1 MLQNKV
7 VSNTS
12 PVAKS
17 NPSDIIQPAGKY
29 ISSSPDCFLASQKI
43 FSVKPELSR
52 NSTPPSPLY
61 LPAINEQA
69 GIDIQ
74 YLQSGLHLT
83 DFNAAS
89 NHYAE
94 LPLFLQHMRL
104 LI

>member
-12 PVAKS
+12 LVAKT
-17 NPSDIIQPAGKY
+17 NHAGKY
-29 ISSSPDCFLASQKI
+29 INNSPGCSFVTDKI
-43 FSVKPELSR
+43 FSVKPEISR
-52 NSTPPSPLY
+52 HSSLPSPLY
-61 LPAINEQA
+61 LPVINNQP
-69 GIDIQ
+69 GVDIHFF
-74 YLQSGLHLT
+74 QSGLHINN
-83 DFNAAS
+83 FNAAS